1 MVSYIDNQWSVLF
14 ALYTVLS
21 IYSVMISIYT
31 LANITQVAYLKEFTH
46 LLYFISCCSI
56 GLFTMCCYFV
66 GLIETKVQTLN
77 NILDG
82 MVDTDLSYNE
92 YNEWILFKNI
102 IRNTQS
108 FGITIGGFANMNKS
122 TFIAVLY
129 LKSKFNFY
137 NK

>member
-1 MVSYIDNQWSVLF
+1 
-14 ALYTVLS
+14 
-21 IYSVMISIYT
+21 
-31 LANITQVAYLKEFTH
+31 
-46 LLYFISCCSI
+46 
-56 GLFTMCCYFV
+56 MCCYFV

-77 NILDG
+77 NVLDG

-108 FGITIGGFANMNKS
+108 FGITIGGFAKYNKS

-129 LKSKFNFY
+129 LKYKFNFY
-137 NK
+137 IK